1 MIQVVYE
8 SEATTALSSGDVFR
22 IVETSSKNNLE
33 NDLTGFLIYKDAR
46 FFQVLE
52 GPQDAVD
59 ALLARLRKD
68 PRHTNI
74 EVLISAPI
82 SRRSFPNWRMK
93 RVAASSIASLDE
105 ISPNLTKTAP
115 GVRQAAIEFLKDASP
130 KAA

>member
-33 NDLTGFLIYKDAR
+33 NDLTGCLIYKDAR
-46 FFQVLE
+46 FFQMLE

-59 ALLARLRKD
+59 TLLARLRKD

-74 EVLISAPI
+74 EVLISAQI

-93 RVAASSIASLDE
+93 RVAASSTASLDV
-105 ISPNLTKTAP
+105 ISPDLSKTAT
-115 GVRQAAIEFLKDASP
+115 GVRQAVIEFLKGASP